1 MLTLSD
7 IDTATNSR
15 DGSVFS
21 DLFKDVYGYRPRGN
35 LAQFNSIKE
44 FDAEFDRLSVKL
56 SEQLDEKR
64 VQELHNFS
72 KFVATIEEILT
83 SKASSDIMSYEDA
96 VLHLVVQL
104 NRVEDVCFYGYE
116 VIEHQLNIPYGSIDK
131 FLEEI
136 E

>member
-21 DLFKDVYGYRPRGN
+21 DLFKDVYGYRPYGN
-35 LAQFNSIKE
+35 QAQFNSIKE

-56 SEQLDEKR
+56 SELLDEER

-72 KFVATIEEILT
+72 EFVA
-83 SKASSDIMSYEDA
+83 
-96 VLHLVVQL
+96 
-104 NRVEDVCFYGYE
+104 RVEDTMKLVVGIDRVRAIEIIADAEGEVENIKFYGYE
-116 VIEHQLNIPYGSIDK
+116 RLEYHFDLKYGSIK
-131 FLEEI
+131 QWLKEAV
-136 E
+136 

>member
-35 LAQFNSIKE
+35 LAQFNSIEE

-56 SEQLDEKR
+56 SKQLDEER

-83 SKASSDIMSYEDA
+83 SKASSDMSYEDA

-131 FLEEI
+131 FLEEV

>member
-56 SEQLDEKR
+56 SELLDEER

-72 KFVATIEEILT
+72 EFVASIEEIIT
-83 SKASSDIMSYEDA
+83 SKIESGDEIIMDIEEGATELS
-96 VLHLVVQL
+96 VK
-104 NRVEDVCFYGYE
+104 VEKKE
-116 VIEHQLNIPYGSIDK
+116 KPTS
-131 FLEEI
+131 
-136 E
+136 

>member
-7 IDTATNSR
+7 INAATNSR

-21 DLFKDVYGYRPRGN
+21 DLFKDVYGYRPRGSI
-35 LAQFNSIKE
+35 AQFNSIEE

-64 VQELHNFS
+64 VRELHNFS

-83 SKASSDIMSYEDA
+83 SKASSDMSYEDG

-104 NRVEDVCFYGYE
+104 NLVEDVCFYGYE

-131 FLEEI
+131 FLEEAV
-136 E
+136 

>member
-7 IDTATNSR
+7 INAATNSR

-64 VQELHNFS
+64 VRELHNFS

-83 SKASSDIMSYEDA
+83 SKASSDMSYEDA

-104 NRVEDVCFYGYE
+104 NLVEDVCLYGYE

-131 FLEEI
+131 FLEEAV
-136 E
+136 

>member
-7 IDTATNSR
+7 INTATNSR

-83 SKASSDIMSYEDA
+83 SKASSDMSYEDA

-131 FLEEI
+131 FLEEV

>member
-7 IDTATNSR
+7 INAATNSR

-35 LAQFNSIKE
+35 LAQFNSIEE

-56 SEQLDEKR
+56 SKQLDEER

-83 SKASSDIMSYEDA
+83 SKASSDMSYEDA

-131 FLEEI
+131 FLEEV